1 MNRPISDE
9 VRSLLQKDEFPRSAS
24 YDQEWM
30 LDNQMGPNAVWL
42 AEWLCEVLPLKPGM
56 RVLDL
61 GCGKAMTSIFLA
73 REFGVH
79 VWAADLWMSPDH
91 NWQRIVASGMAGLVC
106 PLKAEAH
113 ALPFARGFFDVAVS
127 IDAYQYFGTDTLYLD
142 YLARFVRPAGLVG
155 VVVPGLMQPF
165 GSTVPPHL
173 AQPQSNG
180 KVFWDSDCLCF
191 KTAGFWQEL
200 WQGCPKVME
209 TAVGALP
216 DGWRHWRDFDRALE
230 ATGKNL
236 FPSDAEA
243 LEEDRGRYIG
253 LLRVTARRTEA
264 TGENL
269 YEPGLG
275 ALVGVDGPPPG
286 TAPSP

>member
-1 MNRPISDE
+1 VNKPSKDE
-9 VRSLLQKDEFPRSAS
+9 VSSLLKKDEFPRSAS
-24 YDQEWM
+24 YDQDWM
-30 LDNQMGPNAVWL
+30 LDNQIGPNAGWL

-79 VWAADLWMSPDH
+79 VWAADLWMSPDN
-91 NWQRIVASGMAGLVC
+91 NWQRVVASGMAHLVC

-113 ALPFARGFFDVAVS
+113 ALPFAQGFFDAAISV
-127 IDAYQYFGTDTLYLD
+127 DAYQYFGTDVLYLD
-142 YLARFVRPAGLVG
+142 YLSRFIRPAGLLG
-155 VVVPGLMQPF
+155 VVIPGLMQPL

-180 KVFWDSDCLCF
+180 KVFWESECRCF
-191 KTAGFWQEL
+191 KTAEFWQDL
-200 WQGCPKVME
+200 WEGCPKV
-209 TAVGALP
+209 TQIAVEMLP
-216 DGWRHWRDFDRALE
+216 DGWRHWRDFERVLE

-243 LEEDRGRYIG
+243 LEEDRGRFIG
-253 LLRVTARRTEA
+253 LLRLTARRTEI

-269 YEPGLG
+269 YDPGLG
-275 ALVGVDGPPPG
+275 ALVGVDSPQPG
-286 TAPSP
+286 TEPSR